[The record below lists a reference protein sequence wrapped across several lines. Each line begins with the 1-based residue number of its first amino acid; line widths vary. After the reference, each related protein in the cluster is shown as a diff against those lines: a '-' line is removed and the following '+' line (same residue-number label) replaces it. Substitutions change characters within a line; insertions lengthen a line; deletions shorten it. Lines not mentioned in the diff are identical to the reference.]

1 MTIRAI
7 GSIHRTPD
15 AGVDSGSYRI
25 TGTTKNKAT
34 PSDLPVARRVRLH
47 EQISGRLVR
56 ETWSDASGAYAF
68 NGIRLT
74 TYYVVSF
81 DHTGGFGGVI
91 ADNLTPEP
99 MP

>member
-1 MTIRAI
+1 MIAI
-7 GSIHRTPD
+7 GGAHVLISETFD
-15 AGVDSGSYRI
+15 AGEFQIV
-25 TGTTKNKAT
+25 GTTKNKAT
-34 PSDLPVARRVRLH
+34 PSNLPVARRVRLH

-56 ETWSDASGAYAF
+56 ETWSDASGAYSF

>member
-1 MTIRAI
+1 MIAI
-7 GSIHRTPD
+7 GGAHVLISETFDGGEFQI
-15 AGVDSGSYRI
+15 V
-25 TGTTKNKAT
+25 GTTKNKAT

-56 ETWSDASGAYAF
+56 ETWSDATTGAYSF
-68 NGIRLT
+68 TGLRLT

-81 DHTGGFGGVI
+81 DHTGAFGGVI

-99 MP
+99 TP

>member
-15 AGVDSGSYRI
+15 AGFDSGSYRI
-25 TGTTKNKAT
+25 TGTTKNKAM
-34 PSDLPVARRVRLH
+34 PSDIPVARRVRLH

-56 ETWSDASGAYAF
+56 EVWSDASGAYSF

>member
-1 MTIRAI
+1 MIAI
-7 GSIHRTPD
+7 GSTHVLISDTFD
-15 AGVDSGSYRI
+15 GGAYRI

-34 PSDLPVARRVRLH
+34 PSDIPVARRVRLH
-47 EQISGRLVR
+47 EQISGRIVR
-56 ETWSDASGAYAF
+56 ETWSDATTGAYSF
-68 NGIRLT
+68 TGIRLT

-81 DHTGGFGGVI
+81 DHTNTFGGVI